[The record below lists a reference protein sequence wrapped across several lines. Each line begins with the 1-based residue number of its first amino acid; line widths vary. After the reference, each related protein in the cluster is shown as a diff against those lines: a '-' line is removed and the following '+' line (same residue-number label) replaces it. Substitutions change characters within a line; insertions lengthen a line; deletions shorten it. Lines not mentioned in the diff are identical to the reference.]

1 MVLVFLFIEVQGDL
15 KFEDFF
21 IEVEFA
27 VFWHFEFLLAFNF
40 VASFI
45 SDNGTSSGNDVNF
58 SLVKSV
64 ESEFTNEELQFEF
77 LFLSTESFN

>member
-1 MVLVFLFIEVQGDL
+1 MILILLFIEVQGDF

-21 IEVEFA
+21 IEVEFT

-40 VASFI
+40 VTSFI

-64 ESEFTNEELQFEF
+64 ESEFANEELQFEF